1 MLLDG
6 DEWRRRFTEIKH
18 EAWRLETLPQY
29 LVPQEVAEFAAFR
42 EGQPPLTPYTASSYT
57 ERVSRQRVEGKYNG
71 RVHIV
76 TQPLSEYLRF
86 EFTRYYAVH
95 VRAGDDIRIL
105 DVTDRPN
112 PLQGVQDFWMFDRT
126 EVVLM
131 NYEQDGTQIN
141 REVFEGDVSPF
152 IEYQRIAMAA
162 SMPFEEYVNGG
173 HRA

>member
-6 DEWRRRFTEIKH
+6 DEWRRRFAEIKQ

-29 LVPQEVAEFAAFR
+29 LVPQEAELFAAFR
-42 EGQPPLTPYTASSYT
+42 DDRPITPYTASSYT
-57 ERVSRQRVEGKYNG
+57 DRVSRQRAEGKCNG
-71 RVHIV
+71 RVHVV
-76 TQPLSEYLRF
+76 TQPLSDYLRF
-86 EFTRYYAVH
+86 EFARFYTVH

-105 DVTDRPN
+105 DVTNRPN
-112 PLQGVQDFWMFDRT
+112 PLEGAQDFWMFDRS

-131 NYEQDGTQIN
+131 NYEADGTQIN

-152 IEYQRIAMAA
+152 IEYQRIAMAE
-162 SMPFEEYVNGG
+162 SVPFEEYVNGG

>member
-1 MLLDG
+1 MYLDG
-6 DEWRRRFTEIKH
+6 AEWSRRFVEIEQ

-29 LVPQEVAEFAAFR
+29 LVPQEAEEFAAFR
-42 EGQPPLTPYTASSYT
+42 EGRPLPPYTASPYT
-57 ERVSRQRVEGKYNG
+57 ERVSRQRAEGKYHG

-76 TQPLSEYLRF
+76 TQPLSDYLRF

-105 DVTDRPN
+105 DVTNRPN
-112 PLQGVQDFWMFDRT
+112 PLAGIQDFWMFDRT

-131 NYEQDGTQIN
+131 NYEDDGRQIN
-141 REVFEGDVSPF
+141 REVLDGDVAPF
-152 IEYQRIAMAA
+152 IEHQRIAVAE
-162 SMPFEEYVNGG
+162 SVPFEEYVNGG

>member
-6 DEWRRRFTEIKH
+6 DEWRRRFAEIKQ

-29 LVPQEVAEFAAFR
+29 LVPQEAEQFAAFR
-42 EGQPPLTPYTASSYT
+42 DDRPITPYTASSYT
-57 ERVSRQRVEGKYNG
+57 DRVSRQRAEGKRNG
-71 RVHIV
+71 RVHVV
-76 TQPLSEYLRF
+76 TQPLSDYLRF
-86 EFTRYYAVH
+86 EFTRFYTVH

-105 DVTDRPN
+105 DVTNRPN
-112 PLQGVQDFWMFDRT
+112 PLEGAQDFWLFDRT

-131 NYEQDGTQIN
+131 NYEADGTQIN

-152 IEYQRIAMAA
+152 IEYQRIAMAE
-162 SMPFEEYVNGG
+162 SVPFEEYVNGG

>member
-6 DEWRRRFTEIKH
+6 NEWSRRFAEIQQ

-29 LVPQEVAEFAAFR
+29 LVPQEAEEFAAFR
-42 EGQPPLTPYTASSYT
+42 EGRPLPPYTASPYT
-57 ERVSRQRVEGKYNG
+57 ERVSRQCAEGKYHG

-76 TQPLSEYLRF
+76 TQPLSDYLRF
-86 EFTRYYAVH
+86 EFRYYAAH

-105 DVTDRPN
+105 DVTNRPN
-112 PLQGVQDFWMFDRT
+112 PLEGVQDFWMFDRT

-131 NYEQDGTQIN
+131 NYEEDGRQTN
-141 REVFEGDVSPF
+141 REVFEGEVSLF
-152 IEYQRIAMAA
+152 IEYQRIAIAE
-162 SMPFEEYVNGG
+162 SVPFEEYVNGG